1 MLKKTLLFLLSLA
14 LILMLPSCDLM
25 KGNKFIELGLLDYQ
39 SPEVDALIKD
49 IDEGFEA
56 SKPAEESIFITSET
70 SEIEGNVKVNLN
82 ALSGFENVK
91 LSKDDNITF
100 DINEDVANR
109 IKDNGMLS
117 PSSDPA
123 GLREKVNKAVDGT
136 ANKELLNEALRQ
148 PSDKSDLAHNSVA
161 LIASALETSL
171 GDVGKAIESAGLPA
185 ELTGAIDTMIKD
197 LNKKAEA
204 PENELTKAEV
214 LQVQLITN
222 FVVSVSKVT
231 NPDESEGGGGDL
243 TIDSPEIQSLVNE
256 AIVLSKYTESIKGI
270 DMIRVPSSDL
280 LSDYITD
287 NGGSGE
293 NGGEENVEA

>member
-1 MLKKTLLFLLSLA
+1 MLKKTLLFLLSLT

-49 IDEGFEA
+49 IDEGF
-56 SKPAEESIFITSET
+56 KPSMPVGDFIDSSSQSGDKVTVDITKLDGFSGLFGFTKANLEIDKKVADSIS
-70 SEIEGNVKVNLN
+70 
-82 ALSGFENVK
+82 
-91 LSKDDNITF
+91 
-100 DINEDVANR
+100 
-109 IKDNGMLS
+109 DNGMLK
-117 PSSDPA
+117 PSENPEE
-123 GLREKVNKAVDGT
+123 LRSMVNKAVDGT
-136 ANKELLNEALRQ
+136 ANKELLNKELGQ
-148 PSDKSDLAHNSVA
+148 LSNQSVQAHNSVA
-161 LIASALETSL
+161 LIASALKTSL
-171 GDVGKAIESAGLPA
+171 DDVDGALKDAELPA
-185 ELTGAIDTMIKD
+185 ELTDAIDTMIKD

-204 PENELTKAEV
+204 PKNELTKAEV

-222 FVVSVSKVT
+222 FVVSVSNVT
-231 NPDESEGGGGDL
+231 TSDKELD
-243 TIDSPEIQSLVNE
+243 IDSPEIQSLVNE

>member
-49 IDEGFEA
+49 IDEGFTA
-56 SKPAEESIFITSET
+56 SIPENELDFIKSTSGGK
-70 SEIEGNVKVNLN
+70 SEVVITVLPGFNGLFGLDGNT
-82 ALSGFENVK
+82 K
-91 LSKDDNITF
+91 LTIDA
-100 DINEDVANR
+100 DVAKS
-109 IKDNGMLS
+109 ISEKGMLK
-117 PSSDPA
+117 PSKNPEE
-123 GLREKVNKAVDGT
+123 LRSMVNKAVDGT
-136 ANKELLNEALRQ
+136 ANKDLLNKALGQ
-148 PSDKSDLAHNSVA
+148 SSNQSVQAHNSVA
-161 LIASALETSL
+161 LIASALGKETEDINASL
-171 GDVGKAIESAGLPA
+171 IEAGLPKD
-185 ELTGAIDTMIKD
+185 LTDAIGTMIKD

-204 PENELTKAEV
+204 PENKLTKAEV

-222 FVVSVSKVT
+222 FVVSVSNVT

-287 NGGSGE
+287 NGGSVE

>member
-1 MLKKTLLFLLSLA
+1 MLKKTLLFLLSLT
-14 LILMLPSCDLM
+14 LIFMLPSCDIM
-25 KGNKFIELGLLDYQ
+25 KGNKFIELGLLDYK

-49 IDEGFEA
+49 IDERFSE
-56 SKPAEESIFITSET
+56 SKPADGSSFITSSPDT
-70 SEIEGNVKVNLN
+70 EGNVKVNLN
-82 ALSGFENVK
+82 ALSGFKNVK
-91 LSKDDNITF
+91 FSKDDNITF
-100 DINEDVANR
+100 EISEDVANR
-109 IKDNGMLS
+109 IKVNGMLS

-136 ANKELLNEALRQ
+136 ANKELLNDALRQ
-148 PSDKSDLAHNSVA
+148 PSDKSDQAHNSVA

-171 GDVGKAIESAGLPA
+171 GYVDKAIESAELPA
-185 ELTGAIDTMIKD
+185 ELTGAIETMIKD
-197 LNKKAEA
+197 MNKKAKA
-204 PENELTKAEV
+204 SENTLTKAEV

-256 AIVLSKYTESIKGI
+256 AIVLSKFTESIKGI

-293 NGGEENVEA
+293 NGGEENV

>member
-1 MLKKTLLFLLSLA
+1 MLKKTLLFLLSLT
-14 LILMLPSCDLM
+14 LIFMLPSCDLM

-49 IDEGFEA
+49 IDEGFKP
-56 SKPAEESIFITSET
+56 SKPSEEGFYDTSSSGDTVTVNITKLDGFSGLFGFTDANLKINKKVAESISE
-70 SEIEGNVKVNLN
+70 K
-82 ALSGFENVK
+82 
-91 LSKDDNITF
+91 
-100 DINEDVANR
+100 
-109 IKDNGMLS
+109 GMLK
-117 PSSDPA
+117 PSDNPEE
-123 GLREKVNKAVDGT
+123 LRSMVNKAVDGT
-136 ANKELLNEALRQ
+136 ANKDLLNKALGQ
-148 PSDKSDLAHNSVA
+148 PSNQSVQAHNSVA
-161 LIASALETSL
+161 LIASALKTSL
-171 GDVGKAIESAGLPA
+171 DDVDEAIESAGLPA
-185 ELTGAIDTMIKD
+185 ELTVAIDTMIKD

-204 PENELTKAEV
+204 PENKLTKAEV

-222 FVVSVSKVT
+222 FVVSVSNVT
-231 NPDESEGGGGDL
+231 TSDKELD
-243 TIDSPEIQSLVNE
+243 IDSPEIQSLVNE

>member
-14 LILMLPSCDLM
+14 LILTLPSCDLM

-49 IDEGFEA
+49 IDEGFSE
-56 SKPAEESIFITSET
+56 SKPEAESSFITST
-70 SEIEGNVKVNLN
+70 PDTEGNVKVNLN

-91 LSKDDNITF
+91 FSKDENITF
-100 DINEDVANR
+100 EISEKVANR

-123 GLREKVNKAVDGT
+123 GLREKVSKAVDGT
-136 ANKELLNEALRQ
+136 ANKELLNDALRQ
-148 PSDKSDLAHNSVA
+148 PSDKSDQAHNSVA
-161 LIASALETSL
+161 LIASALKTSL
-171 GDVGKAIESAGLPA
+171 DNVNESLESAGLP
-185 ELTGAIDTMIKD
+185 EDLTKAIQTMID
-197 LNKKAEA
+197 DMNKKAEA

-222 FVVSVSKVT
+222 FVVSVSNVT
-231 NPDESEGGGGDL
+231 TSKNELD
-243 TIDSPEIQSLVNE
+243 IDSLEIQSLVNE

>member
-1 MLKKTLLFLLSLA
+1 MLKKTLLFLLSLT

-49 IDEGFEA
+49 IDEGFKA
-56 SKPAEESIFITSET
+56 SKPAKESNFITSET

-91 LSKDDNITF
+91 LSKDENITF
-100 DINEDVANR
+100 EISKDVAKLIEN
-109 IKDNGMLS
+109 NGMLS

-123 GLREKVNKAVDGT
+123 GLREKVSKAVDGT
-136 ANKELLNEALRQ
+136 ANKELLNDALRQ
-148 PSDKSDLAHNSVA
+148 PSDKSDQAHNSVA
-161 LIASALETSL
+161 LIASALDTSL
-171 GDVGKAIESAGLPA
+171 DNVNESLESAGLP
-185 ELTGAIDTMIKD
+185 EDLTKAIQTMID
-197 LNKKAEA
+197 DMNKKAE
-204 PENELTKAEV
+204 PSENKLTKAEV

-231 NPDESEGGGGDL
+231 NPDETEGDGGDL

>member
-1 MLKKTLLFLLSLA
+1 MLKKTLLFLLSLT

-39 SPEVDALIKD
+39 SPEVAALIKD
-49 IDEGFEA
+49 IDEGFTP
-56 SKPAEESIFITSET
+56 SKPVDKDKFIVSTSDGK
-70 SEIEGNVKVNLN
+70 SEVVITVLP
-82 ALSGFENVK
+82 GFNGLFGLDENTK
-91 LSKDDNITF
+91 QTID
-100 DINEDVANR
+100 EDVAKS
-109 IKDNGMLS
+109 ISVNGMLK
-117 PSSDPA
+117 PSENPEE
-123 GLREKVNKAVDGT
+123 LRSMVNKAVDGT
-136 ANKELLNEALRQ
+136 ANKDLLNKALGQ
-148 PSDKSDLAHNSVA
+148 LSNQSVQAHNSVA

-171 GDVGKAIESAGLPA
+171 EVVEKALEDA
-185 ELTGAIDTMIKD
+185 ELPNELTDAINTMIED
-197 LNKKAEA
+197 LNKKADA
-204 PENELTKAEV
+204 PGNKLTKAEV

-231 NPDESEGGGGDL
+231 NPDETEGDGGDL

-270 DMIRVPSSDL
+270 DMIRVPSSD
-280 LSDYITD
+280 

>member
-1 MLKKTLLFLLSLA
+1 MLKKTLLFLLSLT

-25 KGNKFIELGLLDYQ
+25 KGNKFIELGLIDYQ

-49 IDEGFEA
+49 IDEGFEPSMPSDGFWNSSSQTGETVKVDITKLDGFSGLFGFTEA
-56 SKPAEESIFITSET
+56 NLEVNKEVAESI
-70 SEIEGNVKVNLN
+70 
-82 ALSGFENVK
+82 
-91 LSKDDNITF
+91 SK
-100 DINEDVANR
+100 
-109 IKDNGMLS
+109 KGMLK
-117 PSSDPA
+117 PSENPEE
-123 GLREKVNKAVDGT
+123 LRSMVNKAVDGT
-136 ANKELLNEALRQ
+136 ANKDLLNKALGQ
-148 PSDKSDLAHNSVA
+148 LSNQSVQAHNSVA
-161 LIASALETSL
+161 LIASALGEVTDAINKSL
-171 GDVGKAIESAGLPA
+171 IKAGLP
-185 ELTGAIDTMIKD
+185 EDLTKAIKTMIED

-204 PENELTKAEV
+204 PKNELTKAEV

-222 FVVSVSKVT
+222 FVVSVSNVT
-231 NPDESEGGGGDL
+231 NPDESEGEGGDL

>member
-1 MLKKTLLFLLSLA
+1 MLKKTLLFLLSLT
-14 LILMLPSCDLM
+14 LIFMLPSCDLM

-49 IDEGFEA
+49 IDEGFEP
-56 SKPAEESIFITSET
+56 SKPSGEFYDTSSSGDTVTVNITKLDGFSGLFGFTDANLKINKKVAESISE
-70 SEIEGNVKVNLN
+70 K
-82 ALSGFENVK
+82 
-91 LSKDDNITF
+91 
-100 DINEDVANR
+100 
-109 IKDNGMLS
+109 GMLK
-117 PSSDPA
+117 PSDNPEE
-123 GLREKVNKAVDGT
+123 LRSMVNKAVDGT
-136 ANKELLNEALRQ
+136 ANKDLLNKALGQ
-148 PSDKSDLAHNSVA
+148 PSNQSVQAHNSVA
-161 LIASALETSL
+161 LIASALKTSL
-171 GDVGKAIESAGLPA
+171 DDVDEAIESAGLPA
-185 ELTGAIDTMIKD
+185 ELTVAIDTMIKD

-204 PENELTKAEV
+204 PENKLTKAEV

-222 FVVSVSKVT
+222 FVVSVSNVT
-231 NPDESEGGGGDL
+231 TSDKELD
-243 TIDSPEIQSLVNE
+243 IDSPEIQSLVNE

>member
-1 MLKKTLLFLLSLA
+1 MLKKTLLFLLSLT

-49 IDEGFEA
+49 IDEGFTA
-56 SKPAEESIFITSET
+56 SKPKDENSFISGTSET
-70 SEIEGNVKVNLN
+70 EGNVKVNLN

-91 LSKDDNITF
+91 FSKEENITF
-100 DINEDVANR
+100 EISKDVANR

-117 PSSDPA
+117 PSTDPA

-136 ANKELLNEALRQ
+136 ANKELLNKALGQ
-148 PSDKSDLAHNSVA
+148 PSNQTVQAHNSVA
-161 LIASALETSL
+161 LIASALEEVTDDINKSL
-171 GDVGKAIESAGLPA
+171 IEAGLP
-185 ELTGAIDTMIKD
+185 EGLTNAIDTMVKD

-204 PENELTKAEV
+204 PGNELTKAEV

-287 NGGSGE
+287 NGESSE

>member
-1 MLKKTLLFLLSLA
+1 MLKKTLLFLLSLT

-49 IDEGFEA
+49 IDEGFKA
-56 SKPAEESIFITSET
+56 SKPAEESNFITSET

-91 LSKDDNITF
+91 FSKDENITF
-100 DINEDVANR
+100 EISEDVAKLIEN
-109 IKDNGMLS
+109 NGMLS

-123 GLREKVNKAVDGT
+123 GLREKVSKAVDGT
-136 ANKELLNEALRQ
+136 ANKELLNDALRQ
-148 PSDKSDLAHNSVA
+148 PSDKSDQAHNSVA
-161 LIASALETSL
+161 LIASALKKVTNDINKSL
-171 GDVGKAIESAGLPA
+171 IEAGLP
-185 ELTGAIDTMIKD
+185 EDLTNAIGTMIED

-204 PENELTKAEV
+204 PRNKLTKAEV

-222 FVVSVSKVT
+222 FVVSVSNVT
-231 NPDESEGGGGDL
+231 TSKNELD
-243 TIDSPEIQSLVNE
+243 IDSPEIQSLVNE

>member
-1 MLKKTLLFLLSLA
+1 MLKKTLLFLLSLT

-49 IDEGFEA
+49 IDEGFTA
-56 SKPAEESIFITSET
+56 SKPTGNFYDSTQSGETVTVDITKLDGFSGLFGFTEANLKIDKKVAESIS
-70 SEIEGNVKVNLN
+70 
-82 ALSGFENVK
+82 A
-91 LSKDDNITF
+91 
-100 DINEDVANR
+100 
-109 IKDNGMLS
+109 NGMLK
-117 PSSDPA
+117 PSENPEE
-123 GLREKVNKAVDGT
+123 LRSMVNKAVDGT
-136 ANKELLNEALRQ
+136 ANKDLLNKALGQ
-148 PSDKSDLAHNSVA
+148 PSNQSVQAHNSVA
-161 LIASALETSL
+161 LIASALGTSL
-171 GDVGKAIESAGLPA
+171 EDNLGSSLEDTGLPA
-185 ELTGAIDTMIKD
+185 ELTDAIETMIKD

-222 FVVSVSKVT
+222 FVVSVSNVT

-287 NGGSGE
+287 NGGSVE

>member
-1 MLKKTLLFLLSLA
+1 MLKKTLLILLSLT
-14 LILMLPSCDLM
+14 LIFMLPSCDLM

-49 IDEGFEA
+49 IDEGFSE
-56 SKPAEESIFITSET
+56 SKPADGSSFITT
-70 SEIEGNVKVNLN
+70 SSDAEGNVKVNLN

-91 LSKDDNITF
+91 FSKDDKITF
-100 DINEDVANR
+100 EISEDVANR

-117 PSSDPA
+117 PSSDSA

-136 ANKELLNEALRQ
+136 ANKELLNDALRQ
-148 PSDKSDLAHNSVA
+148 PSDKSDQAHNSVA
-161 LIASALETSL
+161 LIASALDTSL
-171 GDVGKAIESAGLPA
+171 DNVKQSLESAGLP
-185 ELTGAIDTMIKD
+185 EDLTNAIQTMIED
-197 LNKKAEA
+197 MNKKARA
-204 PENELTKAEV
+204 PENKLTKAEV

-222 FVVSVSKVT
+222 FVVSVSNVT
-231 NPDESEGGGGDL
+231 TSDKKLD
-243 TIDSPEIQSLVNE
+243 IDSHEIQSLVNE

-270 DMIRVPSSDL
+270 EMIRVPSSDL

>member
-1 MLKKTLLFLLSLA
+1 
-14 LILMLPSCDLM
+14 M

-49 IDEGFEA
+49 IDEGFTA
-56 SKPAEESIFITSET
+56 SKPTDGNNFITSDT
-70 SEIEGNVKVNLN
+70 SETVGNVKVNLN

-91 LSKDDNITF
+91 FSKEENITF
-100 DINEDVANR
+100 EISEDVANR

-136 ANKELLNEALRQ
+136 ANKELLNDALRQ
-148 PSDKSDLAHNSVA
+148 PSDKSDQAHNSVA
-161 LIASALETSL
+161 LIASALDTSFE
-171 GDVGKAIESAGLPA
+171 DVDKAIESAGLPA
-185 ELTGAIDTMIKD
+185 ELSDAIDTMIKD

-204 PENELTKAEV
+204 PKNELTKAEV

>member
-1 MLKKTLLFLLSLA
+1 MLKKTLLFLLSLT

-49 IDEGFEA
+49 IDEGFTE
-56 SKPAEESIFITSET
+56 SKPIDGKNFITSDPSET
-70 SEIEGNVKVNLN
+70 EGNVKVNLN

-91 LSKDDNITF
+91 FSKDDNITF
-100 DINEDVANR
+100 EISKDVANR

-136 ANKELLNEALRQ
+136 ANKELLNKALGQ
-148 PSDKSDLAHNSVA
+148 PSNQSVQAHNSVA
-161 LIASALETSL
+161 LIASALGNETEDINASL
-171 GDVGKAIESAGLPA
+171 KKAGLPKD
-185 ELTGAIDTMIKD
+185 LTDAIQTMID
-197 LNKKAEA
+197 DMNKKAA
-204 PENELTKAEV
+204 ASENKLTKAEV

-231 NPDESEGGGGDL
+231 TSDKELD
-243 TIDSPEIQSLVNE
+243 IDFPEIQSLVNE

-270 DMIRVPSSDL
+270 EMIRVPSSDL

>member
-1 MLKKTLLFLLSLA
+1 MLKKTLLFLLSLT

-25 KGNKFIELGLLDYQ
+25 KGNKYIELGLLDYQ

-49 IDEGFEA
+49 IDEGF
-56 SKPAEESIFITSET
+56 KPSMTVGDFIDSSSQSGDKVTVDITKLDGFSGLFGFTKANLEIDKKVADSIS
-70 SEIEGNVKVNLN
+70 
-82 ALSGFENVK
+82 
-91 LSKDDNITF
+91 
-100 DINEDVANR
+100 
-109 IKDNGMLS
+109 DNGMLK
-117 PSSDPA
+117 PSENPEE
-123 GLREKVNKAVDGT
+123 LRSMVNKAVDGT
-136 ANKELLNEALRQ
+136 ANKELLNKALGQ
-148 PSDKSDLAHNSVA
+148 PSNQSVQAHNSVA
-161 LIASALETSL
+161 LIASALGEEMDEIKKSL
-171 GDVGKAIESAGLPA
+171 EDA
-185 ELTGAIDTMIKD
+185 ELPNELAEAIDTMIED

-204 PENELTKAEV
+204 PQNKLTKAEV

-222 FVVSVSKVT
+222 FVVSVSNVT

>member
-1 MLKKTLLFLLSLA
+1 MLKKTLLFLLSLT

-49 IDEGFEA
+49 IDEGFTA
-56 SKPAEESIFITSET
+56 SRPEKINDFIVSTYDGKSEVVIT
-70 SEIEGNVKVNLN
+70 KLPGFNGLFGLDGNT
-82 ALSGFENVK
+82 K
-91 LSKDDNITF
+91 LTID
-100 DINEDVANR
+100 EDVAKS
-109 IKDNGMLS
+109 ISVNGMLK
-117 PSSDPA
+117 PSENPEE
-123 GLREKVNKAVDGT
+123 LRSMVNKAVDGT
-136 ANKELLNEALRQ
+136 ANKDLLNKALGQ
-148 PSDKSDLAHNSVA
+148 LSNQSVQAHNSVA

-171 GDVGKAIESAGLPA
+171 EVVEKALEDA
-185 ELTGAIDTMIKD
+185 ELPNELTDAINTMIED
-197 LNKKAEA
+197 LNKKADA
-204 PENELTKAEV
+204 PGNKLTKAEV

-231 NPDESEGGGGDL
+231 NPDETEGDGGDL

>member
-1 MLKKTLLFLLSLA
+1 MLKKTLLFLLSLT
-14 LILMLPSCDLM
+14 LIFMLPSCDLM

-49 IDEGFEA
+49 IDEGFTA
-56 SKPAEESIFITSET
+56 SIPETIDDFIASTSDGK
-70 SEIEGNVKVNLN
+70 SEVVITELPGFNGLFGLDGNTTLTID
-82 ALSGFENVK
+82 A
-91 LSKDDNITF
+91 
-100 DINEDVANR
+100 DVAKS
-109 IKDNGMLS
+109 ISEKGMLK
-117 PSSDPA
+117 PSENPEE
-123 GLREKVNKAVDGT
+123 LRSMVNKAVDGT
-136 ANKELLNEALRQ
+136 ANKDLLNKALGQ
-148 PSDKSDLAHNSVA
+148 PSNQSVQAHNSVA
-161 LIASALETSL
+161 LIASALGEVTDDINKSL
-171 GDVGKAIESAGLPA
+171 IEAGLP
-185 ELTGAIDTMIKD
+185 EDLTNAINTMIED
-197 LNKKAEA
+197 LNKKAKT

-222 FVVSVSKVT
+222 FVVSVSNVT
-231 NPDESEGGGGDL
+231 TSGKELD
-243 TIDSPEIQSLVNE
+243 IDSSEIQSLVNE

>member
-1 MLKKTLLFLLSLA
+1 MLKKTLLILLSLT

-39 SPEVDALIKD
+39 SPEVDVLIKD
-49 IDEGFEA
+49 IDEGFTA
-56 SKPAEESIFITSET
+56 SKPKDENSFITSDPPET
-70 SEIEGNVKVNLN
+70 EGNVKVNLN

-91 LSKDDNITF
+91 FSKDENITF
-100 DINEDVANR
+100 EISEDVANR
-109 IKDNGMLS
+109 IKVDGMLS

-136 ANKELLNEALRQ
+136 ANKELLNKALGQ
-148 PSDKSDLAHNSVA
+148 PSNQSVQAHNSVA
-161 LIASALETSL
+161 LIASALKTSL
-171 GDVGKAIESAGLPA
+171 EYVDKALDDAGLPKD
-185 ELTGAIDTMIKD
+185 LTNAINTMIED
-197 LNKKAEA
+197 LNKKAAA
-204 PENELTKAEV
+204 PGNELTKAEV

-222 FVVSVSKVT
+222 FVVSVSNVT

-243 TIDSPEIQSLVNE
+243 TIDSPQIQSLVNE

-287 NGGSGE
+287 NGESSE

>member
-49 IDEGFEA
+49 IDEGFEPSMPSEGFYDSSSSDDTVTVNITKLDGFSGLFGFTDA
-56 SKPAEESIFITSET
+56 NLKINKKVAESIST
-70 SEIEGNVKVNLN
+70 
-82 ALSGFENVK
+82 
-91 LSKDDNITF
+91 
-100 DINEDVANR
+100 
-109 IKDNGMLS
+109 NGMLK
-117 PSSDPA
+117 PSENPEE
-123 GLREKVNKAVDGT
+123 LRSMVNKAVDGT

-148 PSDKSDLAHNSVA
+148 PSDNRVQAHNSVA
-161 LIASALETSL
+161 LIASALGEVTDDINKSL
-171 GDVGKAIESAGLPA
+171 IEAGLP
-185 ELTGAIDTMIKD
+185 EDLTNAIDTMIED
-197 LNKKAEA
+197 MNKKAKT
-204 PENELTKAEV
+204 PVNKLTKAEV

-222 FVVSVSKVT
+222 FVVSVSNVT
-231 NPDESEGGGGDL
+231 TSDKKLD
-243 TIDSPEIQSLVNE
+243 IDSSEIQSLVNE

-287 NGGSGE
+287 NGESSE

>member
-1 MLKKTLLFLLSLA
+1 MLKKTLLFLLSLT
-14 LILMLPSCDLM
+14 LIFMLPSCDLM
-25 KGNKFIELGLLDYQ
+25 KGNKFIESGLLHYQ

-49 IDEGFEA
+49 IDEGFV
-56 SKPAEESIFITSET
+56 PSIPENNFIDSTSDGK
-70 SEIEGNVKVNLN
+70 SEVVITKLPGFNGLFGLDGNK
-82 ALSGFENVK
+82 K
-91 LSKDDNITF
+91 LTIDA
-100 DINEDVANR
+100 DVAKS
-109 IKDNGMLS
+109 ISEKGMLK
-117 PSSDPA
+117 PSENPEE
-123 GLREKVNKAVDGT
+123 LRSMVNKAVDGT
-136 ANKELLNEALRQ
+136 ANKDLLNKALGQ
-148 PSDKSDLAHNSVA
+148 PSNQSVQAHNSVA

-171 GDVGKAIESAGLPA
+171 GDVDKAIDSAELPA
-185 ELTGAIDTMIKD
+185 ELTGAIETMIKD
-197 LNKKAEA
+197 LNKKAKA
-204 PENELTKAEV
+204 PENKLTKAEV

-222 FVVSVSKVT
+222 FVVSVSNVT
-231 NPDESEGGGGDL
+231 NLDESEGGGGDL

>member
-1 MLKKTLLFLLSLA
+1 MLKKTLLFLLSLT

-49 IDEGFEA
+49 IDEGFTA
-56 SKPAEESIFITSET
+56 SKPTGNFYDSTQSGETVTVDITKLDGFSGLFGFTEANLEIDKKVAKSISE
-70 SEIEGNVKVNLN
+70 
-82 ALSGFENVK
+82 
-91 LSKDDNITF
+91 
-100 DINEDVANR
+100 
-109 IKDNGMLS
+109 NGMLK
-117 PSSDPA
+117 PSDNPEE
-123 GLREKVNKAVDGT
+123 LRSMVNKAVDGT
-136 ANKELLNEALRQ
+136 ANKDLLNKALGQ
-148 PSDKSDLAHNSVA
+148 PSNQSVQAHNSVA
-161 LIASALETSL
+161 LIASALGEVTYDINKSL
-171 GDVGKAIESAGLPA
+171 IEAGLP
-185 ELTGAIDTMIKD
+185 EDLTNAIDTMVKD

-204 PENELTKAEV
+204 PGNELTKAEV

-222 FVVSVSKVT
+222 FVVSVSNVT
-231 NPDESEGGGGDL
+231 TSDKELD
-243 TIDSPEIQSLVNE
+243 IDSPQIQSLVNE

-287 NGGSGE
+287 NGGSSE